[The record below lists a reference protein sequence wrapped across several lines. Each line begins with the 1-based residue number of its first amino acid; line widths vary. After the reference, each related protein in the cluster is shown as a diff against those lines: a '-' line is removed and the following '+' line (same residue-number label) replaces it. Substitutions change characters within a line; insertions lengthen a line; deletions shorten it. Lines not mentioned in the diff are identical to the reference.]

1 MKYKRAIF
9 CWLILRFDSG
19 LHRWLLLLGESR
31 KSASLLNIDANRRE
45 WIADWAVNTFL
56 GQTDFDNIIRVLAG
70 DDYFERNKRDIAK
83 LEKETGKSIFDLWDT
98 DPVFEKYPRLKTLA
112 RNLEFEKMWKQKKQK
127 VK

>member
-9 CWLILRFDSG
+9 CYLVLRFDCAMHS
-19 LHRWLLLLGESR
+19 WLLLLRESLR
-31 KSASLLNIDANRRE
+31 SAGLRNLSDNKRE

-56 GQTDFDNIIRVLAG
+56 GKMDFDNIIRVLTG

-83 LEKETGKSIFDLWDT
+83 LEKETGKSVLALWDT
-98 DPVFEKYPRLKTLA
+98 DPIFEKYPRLKTLG
-112 RNLEFEKMWKQKKQK
+112 RNKEFEKIWKQKKQK